1 MYPRAKSDKNMT
13 KAVHYGRWKASAL
26 GKMRAERT
34 AHVMK
39 PEYLAEIERF
49 RLMDDTFM
57 SKCLENAPECI
68 ELILQI
74 ILGKKD
80 LKVVKSQAEYPIK
93 SLQGR
98 GVRFDVFARDSKGK
112 EYDIEIQ
119 RAKDGS
125 EPKRARYNSALMDAN
140 ALKSGEDFDKLRD
153 TYVIFITE
161 NDVMGGGKDVYKI
174 DRTIQELDGKAFGD
188 GTHIIY
194 VNGATRSKSDIGKL
208 MHDFLCSSATEM
220 YFDILKRQVNQF
232 KNSEEGRRY
241 MCEAMERIRAEGKT
255 EGIVEGEA
263 RGKREGKRETMFAMA
278 KRMLKSGMLA
288 LKDVARF
295 SGLSLAQVK
304 ELQASM
310 A

>member
-1 MYPRAKSDKNMT
+1 MLANVYRKIARNARGMR
-13 KAVHYGRWKASAL
+13 VGRASAS
-26 GKMRAERT
+26 GGAGRS

-39 PEYLAEIERF
+39 PEYLALIENS

-68 ELILQI
+68 ELMLRI

-80 LKVVKSQAEYPIK
+80 LKVIKSQTEYPIK

-98 GVRFDVFARDSKGK
+98 GVRFDVFARDSKGR

-119 RAKDGS
+119 RADKGA

-140 ALKSGEDFDKLRD
+140 ALKSGEDFGELRD

-161 NDVMGGGKDVYKI
+161 NDVMKRGQDVYSYLRI
-174 DRTIQELDGKAFGD
+174 EEHNGDRLND

-194 VNGATRSKSDIGKL
+194 VNGATRS
-208 MHDFLCSSATEM
+208 ATEIGRLVHDLQCRDVSKM
-220 YFDILKRQVNQF
+220 YFDILKKQVNKF
-232 KNSEEGRRY
+232 KNSEEGRHA
-241 MCEAMERIRAEGKT
+241 MCKAVEELVEREKVEAKAEGERK
-255 EGIVEGEA
+255 GE
-263 RGKREGKRETMFAMA
+263 RKGKRETMLATA
-278 KRMLKSGMLA
+278 KRLLANGKLMLKEIA
-288 LKDVARF
+288 ECT
-295 SGLSLAQVK
+295 GLSLAQVK
-304 ELQASM
+304 KLQASM